1 MIALLASIPGGTT
14 LMSRFF
20 GKRSFTG
27 PRLARLD
34 ERNNILD
41 RPLEA
46 VADVSLGACRSSTGP
61 LCPKSVYSTTTGQFR
76 RGTNPFLKPVI
87 SCPFVAE
94 FFDGAPAGPST
105 AR

>member
-34 ERNNILD
+34 ERNNI
-41 RPLEA
+41 
-46 VADVSLGACRSSTGP
+46 T
-61 LCPKSVYSTTTGQFR
+61 
-76 RGTNPFLKPVI
+76 
-87 SCPFVAE
+87 
-94 FFDGAPAGPST
+94 PAGQAAFNSSVSEPSPDAGSASDQPGT
-105 AR
+105 QKS